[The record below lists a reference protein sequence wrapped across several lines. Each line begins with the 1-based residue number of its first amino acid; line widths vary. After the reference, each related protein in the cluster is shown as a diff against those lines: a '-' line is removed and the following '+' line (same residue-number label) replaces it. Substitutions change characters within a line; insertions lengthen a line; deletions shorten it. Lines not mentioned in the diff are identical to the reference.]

1 MNTRT
6 RLGIIIA
13 AIGLV
18 LVAIG
23 GFAVY
28 QLFTRPDIGA
38 EPIEAEPEEATS
50 QVVVAARF
58 LQLGDYI
65 QSEDVMLV
73 ERPISVVPE
82 GTLTNLDDAVGKYIK
97 TDVTMGEMI
106 LQHNVAKPTK
116 VYQDIAFTLAD
127 DHVLMAFP
135 AKDLIS
141 TLSVPQRG
149 DIIDIFVTMT
159 EEVEIVDEDA
169 PYAESEETETTTIT
183 FNTFQRLNITALVA
197 DVVQEEEEQTT
208 FTTREG
214 DEEQEAKP
222 TPVPSQTNIQAYL
235 LALDPQDALILKH
248 LKDVG
253 AMIDFV
259 IRAPTS
265 DIDFELEPVTS
276 EYLKELYGLEV
287 LK

>member
-13 AIGLV
+13 VIGLV

-73 ERPISVVPE
+73 DRPISVIPD
-82 GTLTNLDDAVGKYIK
+82 GTLTDLDEAVGKYIK

-116 VYQDIAFTLAD
+116 VYHDIAFTLAD

-141 TLSVPQRG
+141 SLSVPQRG
-149 DIIDIFVTMT
+149 DIIDIFVTLT
-159 EEVEIVDEDA
+159 EEIEIVDEDA
-169 PYAESEETETTTIT
+169 PYAESDETETTTIT

-197 DVVQEEEEQTT
+197 DVVEEEEEQTT
-208 FTTREG
+208 FSTRE
-214 DEEQEAKP
+214 EEQDVKP

-235 LALDPQDALILKH
+235 LALDPQDALVLKH

-253 AMIDFV
+253 ATIDFV

-265 DIDFELEPVTS
+265 DIEFELEPVTS